1 MYIYDK
7 NTNRII
13 HYANEDDEDFFDV
26 FNKES
31 SREFFSNK
39 DVSKKYFNS
48 KINIKEFYKNV
59 NIHHFKR
66 DKYF

>member
-13 HYANEDDEDFFDV
+13 HYANEDEEDFFEV
-26 FNKES
+26 FNNES

-39 DVSKKYFNS
+39 DVSHNS
-48 KINIKEFYKNV
+48 IYKNIF
-59 NIHHFKR
+59 NLR
-66 DKYF
+66 

>member
-13 HYANEDDEDFFDV
+13 HYANEDDEDFFEV

-39 DVSKKYFNS
+39 DVSKILTNLETITEYMKPC
-48 KINIKEFYKNV
+48 
-59 NIHHFKR
+59 
-66 DKYF
+66 